1 MWKLSCDFKD
11 RLERMRIKFSWTQDQ
26 INYLI
31 QCMAFETGGT
41 FSPTIRNMAGSGA
54 TGLIQFMPR
63 TAIGLGTTTDAL
75 ANMTAVEQLDYVERY
90 FQPYYRRTKTLSD
103 MYMAILMP
111 KYIGYDDQAI
121 LFNDPSKAY
130 TQNRGLDLNLDGRIT
145 KAEATHR
152 VKVFGEK

>member
-1 MWKLSCDFKD
+1 MALLQIRSCG
-11 RLERMRIKFSWTQDQ
+11 E
-26 INYLI
+26 
-31 QCMAFETGGT
+31 
-41 FSPTIRNMAGSGA
+41 

-75 ANMTAVEQLDYVERY
+75 ANMTAVEQLDYVEKY

-130 TQNRGLDLNLDGRIT
+130 TQNRGLDLNRDGRIT